1 MKNWHQI
8 HASLNCNIKNL
19 VTFTEP
25 RFIYGD
31 IWYNDGSIFLSLYA
45 IQSSK
50 TTKNGHSI
58 TT

>member
-1 MKNWHQI
+1 MNNWHQI
-8 HASLNCNIKNL
+8 HACNIKNL

-25 RFIYGD
+25 RFIYDG
-31 IWYNDGSIFLSLYA
+31 IWYNDGSILSLYA